1 MTIEELAAK
10 WSTEADQVR
19 DLGLPASVSTAYT
32 LDRCASELRAIG
44 EGWIKVSERLPEEG
58 EHVIAIRD
66 GIMVIGYTYEGQW
79 REAWNDQD
87 VDDITAWRPL
97 PEPPKEKE
105 S

>member
-44 EGWIKVSERLPEEG
+44 EGWIKVSERLPEYHERVLIVG
-58 EHVIAIRD
+58 KYCKVTKGFLMD
-66 GIMVIGYTYEGQW
+66 QW
-79 REAWNDQD
+79 YDENLDQWPD
-87 VDDITAWRPL
+87 TTHWRPL
-97 PEPPKEKE
+97 PEPPKEKAA
-105 S
+105 